1 VLRKIVSDKHINA
14 SRRPLF
20 ILLISVQRPKSVG
33 RISNSATM
41 PILAVSTKYVVELA
55 RALARHVDIEQVDLI
70 TRRVVDASV
79 SDDYAKPIEE
89 LADKARIVRLE
100 AGPAAYIAKESLWP
114 HLDTLAD
121 NVFEWMYNQP
131 RLPDIIHTHYA
142 DAGYVG
148 VRLSK
153 ATGIP
158 LIHTGH
164 SLGRDKWR
172 RLMAMGTT
180 IEQIEERY
188 HMAERFSDRRKCSR

>member
-1 VLRKIVSDKHINA
+1 MPAD
-14 SRRPLF
+14 RPLF
-20 ILLISVQRPKSVG
+20 ILLISVHGLIRGENLELGHDADTGGQ
-33 RISNSATM
+33 
-41 PILAVSTKYVVELA
+41 TKYVVELA

-148 VRLSK
+148 C
-153 ATGIP
+153 GC
-158 LIHTGH
+158 
-164 SLGRDKWR
+164 R
-172 RLMAMGTT
+172 RPPA
-180 IEQIEERY
+180 
-188 HMAERFSDRRKCSR
+188 SP